1 VKKGKRYKWSLSLNI
16 AVVIL
21 LMATGLVFGE
31 DSSSP
36 NFSIEIDVFS
46 GGGGDGLSDN
56 YGLFSLL
63 GQPSAIGTSS
73 SDSYRNYAGFIWAV
87 TVYTGSPVIDN
98 IAFKECISELCTSPI
113 QAVASDPCGGTLTYT
128 WEALDGGTII
138 GSGPNVVFDPPAIS
152 PGYPCPHRVKITV
165 TSSKTGLSTSQ
176 TIGIYVKISGDING
190 DGKVNP
196 TDLLLLRKKLGWSGD
211 PGSIPED
218 INCDGLVNPTDLLIL
233 RKTLGLDW
241 GCVCQ

>member
-1 VKKGKRYKWSLSLNI
+1 MAKLIQPRWHLGIATMFSL
-16 AVVIL
+16 L
-21 LMATGLVFGE
+21 LIGYSIGYGQT
-31 DSSSP
+31 SP
-36 NFSIEIDVFS
+36 NYSIEIDVFS

-56 YGLFSLL
+56 YGLFSFM
-63 GQPSAIGTSS
+63 GQPSAIGISS
-73 SDSYRNYAGFIWAV
+73 SSSYNNYAGFIWALAELPAP
-87 TVYTGSPVIDN
+87 PVIDN

-113 QAVASDPCGGTLTYT
+113 NAVASDPCGGTLTYT
-128 WEALDGGTII
+128 WAPLDGGTII
-138 GSGPNVVFDPPAIS
+138 GSGPSVAFDPPTIS
-152 PGYPCPHRVKITV
+152 PGYTCPYRVKLTV
-165 TSSKTGLSTSQ
+165 TSSETGLSTSQ

-241 GCVCQ
+241 GCVCP